1 MLLFYTYILVAYLPA
16 ITVIAGI
23 PLVIAGIILKK
34 KKKRLAKL
42 FIIIGAT
49 CIGICILF
57 LLLLFILSAL
67 GMGPVPS

>member
-23 PLVIAGIILKK
+23 PLLIAGIILKK
-34 KKKRLAKL
+34 KKKRLAKV
-42 FIIIGAT
+42 FIIIGAS

-57 LLLLFILSAL
+57 SLLLFILSAL

>member
-23 PLVIAGIILKK
+23 PLLIAGIILKK

>member
-23 PLVIAGIILKK
+23 PLLIAGIILKK

-42 FIIIGAT
+42 FIISGAT